1 MRAFSRARPSCDSR
15 IIIYLYM
22 MDTVKKIYNGLK
34 SVSWLN
40 KYTLTILCF
49 TVWILF
55 VDSKHS
61 VVKQIKLN
69 RQITELKNSEKDYNS
84 KLADAKS
91 EYADLTE
98 NKEKFAREKYYISK
112 KGEDVYI
119 IE

>member
-1 MRAFSRARPSCDSR
+1 MMK
-15 IIIYLYM
+15 IISQIN
-22 MDTVKKIYNGLK
+22 TSLK
-34 SVSWLN
+34 SISWLN

-49 TVWILF
+49 AVWILF
-55 VDSKHS
+55 LDSKHS

-69 RQITELKNSEKDYNS
+69 RQITELKKSEQAYEE
-84 KLADAKS
+84 KLANAKN

-98 NKEKFAREKYYISK
+98 NKEKYAREKYYISR

>member
-1 MRAFSRARPSCDSR
+1 ME
-15 IIIYLYM
+15 I
-22 MDTVKKIYNGLK
+22 VKKVCNRLK

-49 TVWILF
+49 SVWVLF
-55 VDSKHS
+55 LDSKHS

-91 EYADLTE
+91 EYADLTG

>member
-1 MRAFSRARPSCDSR
+1 MMKIIARINNS
-15 IIIYLYM
+15 
-22 MDTVKKIYNGLK
+22 LK
-34 SVSWLN
+34 SISWLN

-49 TVWILF
+49 AVWILF
-55 VDSKHS
+55 LDGKHS

-69 RQITELKNSEKDYNS
+69 RQITELKNSEQDYKN
-84 KLADAKS
+84 KLASAKS